1 MKHSLTIPQ
10 THCPCPLISMF
21 SSPCMRIKP
30 SMLITY
36 ARRSQ
41 STSCNVPIATSLMAK
56 EKARTLQYMVN
67 LHQAQDEG
75 VGRAM
80 REEGPLKSHAS
91 DAAIRVMSCGIAQIC
106 WNLHQTLTW
115 ISLMRAKLRQLT
127 WVPRLAWAVA
137 LSARILSTSLSLECF
152 AWLWHRCQ
160 LTTAQQR
167 TTLTQEPL
175 TTSVRPGMGY
185 MHILCLMFG
194 WSCDGERLGLC
205 HPIRPSAFLQWGF
218 VIYHLVVC
226 CIIFQVSHRSWRF
239 MSSSTVALMVLVMQN
254 IILACA
260 AVQRTIQSSVA
271 FLSYGPLGPL
281 TVMNPLHLNLWVPL
295 VLTF

>member
-1 MKHSLTIPQ
+1 MSDETFFDHSTDSLPMPIDIYVFITVYEDQTFNVDHLCKTFTKYKLQRAHCNLIDGKGESENLTI
-10 THCPCPLISMF
+10 
-21 SSPCMRIKP
+21 
-30 SMLITY
+30 Y
-36 ARRSQ
+36 GQ
-41 STSCNVPIATSLMAK
+41 SASGS
-56 EKARTLQYMVN
+56 
-67 LHQAQDEG
+67 G
-75 VGRAM
+75 WRAM